1 MALVLNEE
9 QLMLK
14 DAAAGFL
21 QEKASVAALRALR
34 SGEHFDPSMLEEL
47 GAPEHPEDGE
57 PRPDR
62 E

>member
-21 QEKASVAALRALR
+21 AEKASVADLRRLR
-34 SGEHFDPSMLEEL
+34 DESSETGF
-47 GAPEHPEDGE
+47 
-57 PRPDR
+57 DR
-62 E
+62 EV